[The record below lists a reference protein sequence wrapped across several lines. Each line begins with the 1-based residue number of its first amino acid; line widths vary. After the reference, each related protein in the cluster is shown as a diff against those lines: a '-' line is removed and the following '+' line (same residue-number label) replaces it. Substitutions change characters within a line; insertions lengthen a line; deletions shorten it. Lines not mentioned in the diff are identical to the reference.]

1 MHADTQISRDLK
13 VSGLAEI
20 AIDDNRNTSSNV
32 RASANGGR
40 SGNDVQT
47 RILNVTFEHSSFGT
61 ITMGA
66 GDAAASGVMTTK
78 AHSIYNAEPSSSCLA
93 ASDIQNAERDFGVR
107 RYTRL

>member
-47 RILNVTFEHSSFGT
+47 RIRVCTSLPERPPFAEARTLLDVLRLSSIAISARPLTFKS
-61 ITMGA
+61 
-66 GDAAASGVMTTK
+66 
-78 AHSIYNAEPSSSCLA
+78 
-93 ASDIQNAERDFGVR
+93 
-107 RYTRL
+107 RLICVSACILDWLLL